1 MRTLESTGPEVNY
14 EATLHRNQTSSHPH
28 GGGADNHRTGGFPT
42 PPSAGVCKRKEEG
55 SMACAK
61 LQEYLDSQSVKYVS
75 IKHSPAFTAQ
85 EIAASAHIPG
95 QDVAKTVVVKLD
107 GEMAL
112 VALPAT
118 QMVRMNHLKAV
129 MGVEKAELASEEEF
143 KGRFPDCEVGAMP
156 PFGNLYQM
164 DTLVDEALAKDHE
177 IAFNAGTHTE
187 LIRMTYADFDRL
199 VRPKLLKG

>member
-1 MRTLESTGPEVNY
+1 
-14 EATLHRNQTSSHPH
+14 
-28 GGGADNHRTGGFPT
+28 
-42 PPSAGVCKRKEEG
+42 
-55 SMACAK
+55 MACAK
-61 LQEYLDSQSVKYVS
+61 LQEYLDSQRVKYVS

-112 VALPAT
+112 VAVPAT
-118 QMVRMNHLKAV
+118 RMVRLNHLKAA
-129 MGVEKAELASEEEF
+129 MGVHKAELASEEEF

-156 PFGNLYQM
+156 PFGNLYEM
-164 DTLVDEALAKDHE
+164 DTIVDEALAKDHQ

-187 LIRMTYADFDRL
+187 LIRMAYSDFERL
-199 VRPKLLKG
+199 VQPKLLKG